1 MQSYNYSNL
10 SNGKVFPQNYYDK
23 LKQETNYSCQGSCCT
38 CKYTH
43 RRTEYDKI
51 QEQLYQDNQS
61 SLKINTSI
69 FPLMK
74 TNYYSGNN
82 KHVGV

>member
-1 MQSYNYSNL
+1 MQSYSYSNL
-10 SNGKVFPQNYYDK
+10 NNSKVFPQNYYDK
-23 LKQETNYSCQGSCCT
+23 LKQETNYNCQGSCCT

-51 QEQLYQDNQS
+51 QEQMYQDNKS
-61 SLKINTSI
+61 SLKLNPVI

-74 TNYYSGNN
+74 TQYYTKN
-82 KHVGV
+82 KKYLGV